1 MIGFNR
7 KALAT
12 ACAFALVAGFNSAA
26 LASPIL
32 VDRGLPTA
40 NLNNAAGA
48 NRSNVAW
55 VFGGKSSSDDANYWL
70 VGDTFTNT
78 SSQNWLIDL
87 IRLWAV
93 GPATTAVLYG
103 GVGNSAVN
111 VVSTGAVSGPVT
123 YAGGNT
129 YQGSSGGSI
138 DMFQLDFAVNL
149 ALAPGE
155 TFNFFLDGTGG
166 SYVIPFAHASNAARS
181 GSPQQG
187 ADDSMLEVNVVNGA
201 VVPGS
206 IGPWSSQ
213 GYGWDKASDVNVQ
226 AFGQVPEPSSIALM
240 GAALLGAAA
249 ARRRRK
255 T

>member
-1 MIGFNR
+1 MLGFNKR
-7 KALAT
+7 SLAT
-12 ACAFALVAGFNSAA
+12 ACAFALAAGFNSAA

-48 NRSNVAW
+48 DRSNVAW
-55 VFGGKSSSDDANYWL
+55 VFGQSPSATDYWL

-123 YAGGNT
+123 YTGGST
-129 YQGSSGGSI
+129 YQGSGGSSI

-155 TFNFFLDGTGG
+155 TFSFFLDGTGG
-166 SYVIPFAHASNAARS
+166 RYVIPFAHASNAARS
-181 GSPQQG
+181 GSAQQG
-187 ADDSMLEVNVVNGA
+187 ADGLMLEANVVNGA

>member
-1 MIGFNR
+1 MIGFNK

-12 ACAFALVAGFNSAA
+12 ACAFALAAGFNSAV

-48 NRSNVAW
+48 DRSNVAW
-55 VFGGKSSSDDANYWL
+55 VFPPSSATDYWL

-123 YAGGNT
+123 YAGGST
-129 YQGSSGGSI
+129 YQGSGGNPV

-166 SYVIPFAHASNAARS
+166 RNVIPFAHASNAARS

-187 ADDSMLEVNVVNGA
+187 ADGLMLEANVVNGA

-249 ARRRRK
+249 ARHRRK

>member
-1 MIGFNR
+1 MLGFNKR
-7 KALAT
+7 SLAT
-12 ACAFALVAGFNSAA
+12 ACAFALAAGLNSAV

-32 VDRGLPTA
+32 VDRGLPTT

-48 NRSNVAW
+48 DRSNVAW
-55 VFGGKSSSDDANYWL
+55 VFGKSPSATDYWL

-123 YAGGNT
+123 YAGGST
-129 YQGSSGGSI
+129 YQGSGGSSI

-187 ADDSMLEVNVVNGA
+187 ADDSMLWANVVNGA

-213 GYGWDKASDVNVQ
+213 GNGWDKASDVNVQ